1 MFRFAHAC
9 VHALAFVRVCVSE
22 RGRVRACQ
30 RVCMCVCV
38 YVCFYMREFVCVCA
52 RVCVL
57 VPMHV
62 SPYLINF
69 SYSLSRRGLL
79 WTLTK
84 TNRWL
89 CEHPRLLAAAP
100 YVFMRRTYTHTPT
113 HTHAQHTLTVTHSYT
128 DIQSHTTHNCTRTFA
143 PIPHLNHTVNDKH
156 TRPRTH

>member
-100 YVFMRRTYTHTPT
+100 YVFMRCTYTHTHSQTQTHTHSLTDT
-113 HTHAQHTLTVTHSYT
+113 HTHALTDTHTER
-128 DIQSHTTHNCTRTFA
+128 DGCTLVCWRR
-143 PIPHLNHTVNDKH
+143 HRMCL
-156 TRPRTH
+156 